1 MIKLAKILYL
11 VTALCIMTT
20 IANADRGVLKKKA
33 NKVVFNINTLNT
45 LRSSI
50 QFNLKSG
57 LNYKGST
64 VFAHQQLGNSIFTTT
79 LVSYQKGNTV
89 YILPYKQRVL
99 IPEYSPASGS
109 KLVIR
114 SKK

>member
-11 VTALCIMTT
+11 VVVLCILTT
-20 IANADRGVLKKKA
+20 IANADRGVLKKKT
-33 NKVVFNINTLNT
+33 NKVVLNINTVNT
-45 LRSSI
+45 LRNSI

-57 LNYKGST
+57 LSYKGST
-64 VFAHQQLGNSIFTTT
+64 FFRQQQFGNSIFTTT

-99 IPEYSPASGS
+99 VPEYSAATGY
-109 KLVIR
+109 KLIIR
-114 SKK
+114 